1 MLRSNSSD
9 SSANV
14 ADLPHHRR
22 HVGDGDLAACGDVG
36 DDLLGEHVERVAQET
51 GVLDLPGDHPPG
63 DDRRLEEVATMLRV
77 DRAPARLADLVAGPA
92 DALQAAGHGARR
104 LDLHDEVDS
113 AHVDAQLEA
122 ARGDDGPQVAAL
134 ELVLDDDPLLAGE
147 RPVVRLDQLAARFA
161 VSGSTAAVLL
171 VVAAR

>member
-1 MLRSNSSD
+1 
-9 SSANV
+9 
-14 ADLPHHRR
+14 
-22 HVGDGDLAACGDVG
+22 
-36 DDLLGEHVERVAQET
+36 
-51 GVLDLPGDHPPG
+51 
-63 DDRRLEEVATMLRV
+63 MLRV

-104 LDLHDEVDS
+104 LDLHDEVDG

-147 RPVVRLDQLAARFA
+147 RPVVRLDE
-161 VSGSTAAVLL
+161 
-171 VVAAR
+171 VAARLASRRGRRR